1 MNIYGLYLKTLKFY
15 SIPSA
20 NLDDGCLGITYEPT
34 TMMWTLRAGDALT
47 ELCGAI
53 SYLKECLSDELPAG
67 VGMILAFFLNILR

>member
-1 MNIYGLYLKTLKFY
+1 
-15 SIPSA
+15 
-20 NLDDGCLGITYEPT
+20 
-34 TMMWTLRAGDALT
+34 MMWTLRAGDALT